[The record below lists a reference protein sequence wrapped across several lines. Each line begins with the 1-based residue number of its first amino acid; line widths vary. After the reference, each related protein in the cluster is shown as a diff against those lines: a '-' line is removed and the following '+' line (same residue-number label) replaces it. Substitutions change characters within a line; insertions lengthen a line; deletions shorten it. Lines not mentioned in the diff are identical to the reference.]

1 MVVGRDEKKSSKSK
15 GGDVEVVAGK
25 AVEEESGQNKKQK
38 QGTKSC
44 RCHQHQLSNWIK
56 NNNTI
61 HNGITSSAD
70 VTTTAVFCEICT
82 PHKP

>member
-1 MVVGRDEKKSSKSK
+1 MVVGRDEKKSKRK
-15 GGDVEVVAGK
+15 GGDVEGVAGK
-25 AVEEESGQNKKQK
+25 AAEEESGQNKKHK

-44 RCHQHQLSNWIK
+44 RCHQHQLSNGIK

-70 VTTTAVFCEICT
+70 ADVTTVFCEICT